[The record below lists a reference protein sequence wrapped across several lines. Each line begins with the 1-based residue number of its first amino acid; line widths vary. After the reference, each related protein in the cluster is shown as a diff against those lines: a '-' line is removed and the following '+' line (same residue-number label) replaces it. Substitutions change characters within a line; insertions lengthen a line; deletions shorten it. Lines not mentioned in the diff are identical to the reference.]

1 MIFIIVLA
9 WPIFL
14 CTCCGNCCC
23 FSKNV
28 KPGILGLVYYII
40 AVTLNAGVIIAA
52 IVGFARSSKFTSSF
66 DGATCSIINFIEHM
80 MNGEEKTE
88 FPKWI
93 GTNNIVKTLNDLN
106 TPIATIGAEYTGVFE
121 SSPYNGLNSKV
132 SDYEGKLDAIGTTS
146 KDDFYKGVSYSGST
160 VYPLFTEA
168 FHTKESKY
176 YKMLLDEYSNVI
188 TVHYENVKG
197 LDEAGKQIKD
207 STTLGSTLDGYTETF
222 SNIEQTISN
231 VGDPAIENILKVRDK
246 AFDLFLLAF
255 KILYGVFLALA
266 AALIILLSLYVWL
279 KFSFLKIP
287 THIVW
292 NVGML
297 ICFLTLLIGSLLGI
311 VSYIFNAISPVMTYL
326 LSKEYLSDPS
336 SLFSQTGDVADY
348 IDICLNKDG
357 DLSTA
362 LGVSSGPA
370 ADLEKF
376 DTYSKAIEAGSSTIP
391 TSCSA
396 YASILEE
403 LDAIEADITKAT
415 DSSYGNN
422 DISTVIE
429 SINSYTDGTC
439 GTKDY
444 YAVSENKCKSGYI
457 KDASSGPTCYVFPI
471 NSPKDYSSGCSS
483 EATSLQNKIKYVSD
497 VYNLISPLKTKLKDS
512 DHKVACDGVLADI
525 KTVYTKSKTM
535 TDAMTSV
542 SSGAVGSDSKLFS
555 MFNCNF
561 LPHDLIQFINQFH
574 NKFVPAC
581 KDVGISA
588 VVGSIFSYVAVYFL
602 LRALYHFAPADAKK
616 TETAPK
622 PKVEVTRIESEM
634 MKIKA

>member
-88 FPKWI
+88 LPKWI
-93 GTNNIVKTLNDLN
+93 GTNNIVSTLNDLN
-106 TPIATIGAEYTGVFE
+106 TPIAIIQSDYSNVFSGTEYTNV
-121 SSPYNGLNSKV
+121 V
-132 SDYEGKLDAIGTTS
+132 SGYSTYEGKVKNSIQTDL
-146 KDDFYKGVSYSGST
+146 YEGVTGPSGSET
-160 VYPLFTEA
+160 IYPLFS
-168 FHTKESKY
+168 SKFENENS
-176 YKMLLDEYSNVI
+176 EYSKLIIEEFKSVI
-188 TVHYENVKG
+188 KTGYDNIEGLKNAGTTVSNP
-197 LDEAGKQIKD
+197 D
-207 STTLGSTLDGYTETF
+207 SGLGSTLDGYTQIF
-222 SNIEQTISN
+222 SDIEQTISN

-266 AALIILLSLYVWL
+266 AALITLLSLYVWL

-292 NVGML
+292 NVAML

-311 VSYIFNAISPVMTYL
+311 VSYIFNTISPVMTYL

-362 LGVSSGPA
+362 LDVGSGPA

-376 DTYSKAIEAGSSTIP
+376 DSYSKGIQAAAASTP
-391 TSCSA
+391 DQCTS
-396 YASILEE
+396 YKTIVEQF
-403 LDAIEADITKAT
+403 DAMEDNIAKAT
-415 DSSYGNN
+415 DSTYGNN
-422 DISTVIE
+422 DIQAVID
-429 SINSYTDGTC
+429 SLNALTDNGIC
-439 GTKDY
+439 GTTEY
-444 YAVSENKCKSGYI
+444 YTTTTCKAGYDETGTNGKVCKIFKVGQSTAISATTCSGSQDIINK
-457 KDASSGPTCYVFPI
+457 
-471 NSPKDYSSGCSS
+471 
-483 EATSLQNKIKYVSD
+483 
-497 VYNLISPLKTKLKDS
+497 
-512 DHKVACDGVLADI
+512 KVAYINKVISVFTGKKTTLLQYQTACDTLVTNMKKVYEQADA
-525 KTVYTKSKTM
+525 M
-535 TDAMTSV
+535 TNAMTSV

-602 LRALYHFAPADAKK
+602 LRALYHFAPADTKK

>member
-1 MIFIIVLA
+1 MIFIIALA

-28 KPGILGLVYYII
+28 KPGILGLIYYLI

-80 MNGEEKTE
+80 KNGEEKTE

-93 GTNNIVKTLNDLN
+93 GTNNIVSTLESLSA
-106 TPIATIGAEYTGVFE
+106 PIDTIKSDYSSVFPGTDYNNVVNGYTSYKGEIENIQTNLYVGVT
-121 SSPYNGLNSKV
+121 GLSNSK
-132 SDYEGKLDAIGTTS
+132 
-146 KDDFYKGVSYSGST
+146 
-160 VYPLFTEA
+160 VYPLFT
-168 FHTKESKY
+168 SKFENANT
-176 YKMLLDEYSNVI
+176 EYSKLIIEEFNSVI
-188 TVHYENVKG
+188 KNGYDNIQGLKNAGATISDPNSG
-197 LDEAGKQIKD
+197 LD
-207 STTLGSTLDGYTETF
+207 TTLGGYSQTF
-222 SNIEQTISN
+222 SDMEQTISN
-231 VGDPAIENILKVRDK
+231 VGDPAIDNILKVRDK

-266 AALIILLSLYVWL
+266 IALITLLSLYVWL
-279 KFSFLKIP
+279 KFTFLKIP

-292 NVGML
+292 NVAML

-311 VSYIFNAISPVMTYL
+311 VTYIFNAISPVMTYL
-326 LSKEYLSDPS
+326 LSKEYLEDPS
-336 SLFSQTGDVADY
+336 SLFSQTGDSAKYV
-348 IDICLNKDG
+348 DICLNGNG

-362 LGVSSGPA
+362 LGVGSGPA

-376 DTYSKAIEAGSSTIP
+376 DFYSKGIQAAAASTPDHCTSYETIMKEFNAIEEDLST
-391 TSCSA
+391 
-396 YASILEE
+396 
-403 LDAIEADITKAT
+403 AT
-415 DSSYGNN
+415 DSSYGND
-422 DISTVIE
+422 DIQAVIDSLNTLTLSCSPSEYYTTSSCKAGYNVAGTGGKKCLIFKVGTSVPNTSCSTSATTTINKKIAY
-429 SINSYTDGTC
+429 INSISDLYS
-439 GTKDY
+439 TKQ
-444 YAVSENKCKSGYI
+444 N
-457 KDASSGPTCYVFPI
+457 T
-471 NSPKDYSSGCSS
+471 NTL
-483 EATSLQNKIKYVSD
+483 ATLSAECNTLVTKMKK
-497 VYNLISPLKTKLKDS
+497 VYEQ
-512 DHKVACDGVLADI
+512 
-525 KTVYTKSKTM
+525 
-535 TDAMTSV
+535 TDAMTKAMS
-542 SSGAVGSDSKLFS
+542 SATSGAVGSDSKLFS
-555 MFNCNF
+555 MFNCNY

-602 LRALYHFAPADAKK
+602 LRALYHFAPSDAK

-622 PKVEVTRIESEM
+622 PKVEATRIESEM